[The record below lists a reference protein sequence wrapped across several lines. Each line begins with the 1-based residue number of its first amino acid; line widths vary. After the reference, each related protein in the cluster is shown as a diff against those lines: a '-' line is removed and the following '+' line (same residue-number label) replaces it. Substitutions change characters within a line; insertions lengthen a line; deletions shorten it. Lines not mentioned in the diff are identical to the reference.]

1 MELTPGGQQ
10 PLPRSHHV
18 AVWDPITFSML
29 VFGGS
34 TGSMSLGDLWQ
45 YSWEKNQW
53 MELHFT
59 SFSSSGL
66 LAPLP
71 RQAHSAVWDSASM
84 SMLVFGGLAVANS
97 SQMDVRDVWNFS
109 LLVKSWTQMAL
120 VSDSGTPSPR
130 NGHAAVS
137 WSKDV

>member
-10 PLPRSHHV
+10 PVPRSHHV

-29 VFGGS
+29 VFGGA

-53 MELHFT
+53 MELHLT
-59 SFSSSGL
+59 SGL
-66 LAPLP
+66 LAAPLP
-71 RQAHSAVWDSASM
+71 RKAHSAVWDAASM
-84 SMLVFGGLAVANS
+84 SMLVFGGLAAANS
-97 SQMDVRDVWNFS
+97 SETDVSDVWNFS

-137 WSKDV
+137 WPKDV